1 MTETTTQTQNMDE
14 KLLEMITMLS
24 ENMDEVKGLLDQV
37 IELKRS
43 GALDSLMLI
52 INKFEEIIQYLFQEP
67 ALFRLLS
74 VLLDGSMQTMN
85 RLDAQDVIK
94 LKETIQSLGGCM
106 GKNINME
113 TISNAKPVNGVFGL
127 MSALNDPDIKKGLG
141 VAMQLLK
148 IMGSCTSKKQ

>member
-1 MTETTTQTQNMDE
+1 MAETTQTQNMDE

-67 ALFRLLS
+67 ALFRLLAL
-74 VLLDGSMQTMN
+74 LLDGSIQTMN
-85 RLDAQDVIK
+85 KLDAQDVIK
-94 LKETIQSLGGCM
+94 LKETMQSLGGCM
-106 GKNINME
+106 GKNLNME

>member
-1 MTETTTQTQNMDE
+1 MTETTQTQNMDE

-24 ENMDEVKGLLDQV
+24 DNMDEVKGLLDQV

-67 ALFRLLS
+67 ALFRLLA
-74 VLLDGSMQTMN
+74 VLLDGSIQTMN
-85 RLDAQDVIK
+85 KLDAQDVIK

-106 GKNINME
+106 GKNLNME

>member
-1 MTETTTQTQNMDE
+1 MAETTQTQNMDE

-43 GALDSLMLI
+43 GGALDSLMLI

-67 ALFRLLS
+67 ALFRLLAL
-74 VLLDGSMQTMN
+74 LLDGSIQTMN
-85 RLDAQDVIK
+85 KLDAQDVIK
-94 LKETIQSLGGCM
+94 LKETMQSLGGCM
-106 GKNINME
+106 GKNLNME